1 MTAHAKMPSPV
12 GELLLVASDAG
23 LVAIRF
29 EWNRHGP
36 DPRASS
42 VPSAE
47 ASGAQARIL
56 ADARTQLD
64 AYFAG
69 ARAEFDLPLD
79 PRGTPFQQ
87 RVWAALR
94 EIPIGRTISYLE
106 LARRTG
112 DPRAVRA
119 VGAANGRNPL
129 PLVVPC
135 HRVIGADGSLVG
147 FGGGLDRKRW
157 LLRHEGAQQCL
168 DLEAMPALEATP
180 ARKAGQR

>member
-1 MTAHAKMPSPV
+1 MTAHATMPSPV
-12 GELLLVASDAG
+12 GELLLVASDDG

-29 EWNRHGP
+29 ERNRHGD

-42 VPSAE
+42 VPSSE
-47 ASGAQARIL
+47 ASDAAARVL
-56 ADARTQLD
+56 ADARSQLD

-69 ARAEFDLPLD
+69 ALTEFDLPLD

-87 RVWAALR
+87 KVWTALR
-94 EIPIGRTISYLE
+94 EIPFGQTISYAE

-112 DPRAVRA
+112 DPKAVRA

-147 FGGGLDRKRW
+147 FGGGLERKRW
-157 LLRHEGAQQCL
+157 LLRHEGAQQSL
-168 DLEAMPALEATP
+168 DLDVTP
-180 ARKAGQR
+180 AIGTPGAIRR

>member
-1 MTAHAKMPSPV
+1 MASPV
-12 GELLLVASDAG
+12 AELLLVASDAG

-29 EWNRHGP
+29 ERNRHGE

-42 VPSAE
+42 VPSSE
-47 ASGAQARIL
+47 ASGAEARIL

-69 ARAEFDLPLD
+69 ALKDFDLPLD

-87 RVWAALR
+87 KVWTALR
-94 EIPIGRTISYLE
+94 AIPFGQTVSYAE

-112 DPRAVRA
+112 DPKAVRA
-119 VGAANGRNPL
+119 VGAANGRNPI
-129 PLVVPC
+129 PLIVPC

-147 FGGGLDRKRW
+147 FGGGLERKRW
-157 LLRHEGAQQCL
+157 LLCHEGALAAPLELSL
-168 DLEAMPALEATP
+168 DI
-180 ARKAGQR
+180 AG

>member
-1 MTAHAKMPSPV
+1 MASPV

-29 EWNRHGP
+29 ERNRHGE

-42 VPSAE
+42 VPSSE
-47 ASGAQARIL
+47 ASGAEARIL

-69 ARAEFDLPLD
+69 ALKDFDLPLD

-87 RVWAALR
+87 KVWTALR
-94 EIPIGRTISYLE
+94 AIPFGQTVSYAE

-112 DPRAVRA
+112 DPKAVRA
-119 VGAANGRNPL
+119 VGAANGRNPI
-129 PLVVPC
+129 PLIVPC

-147 FGGGLDRKRW
+147 FGGGLERKRW
-157 LLRHEGAQQCL
+157 LLCHEGALAAPLELSL
-168 DLEAMPALEATP
+168 DI
-180 ARKAGQR
+180 AG